1 MSEENVPQQSDN
13 DKFGC
18 GYLLGSRLLIIAIL
32 SVVYFLLIKP
42 ELQRRNIDL
51 PFNWGKVQ
59 QQAADVKEKIEDA
72 GAQVKNAAGK
82 VVSTAADAGERVK
95 DAGVKVKEAGVKV
108 KEAGKKV
115 EAAGE
120 EVKVLMPDDPK
131 WERSDP
137 AVDSWY

>member
-18 GYLLGSRLLIIAIL
+18 GYLIGSVLLIIAIL

-59 QQAADVKEKIEDA
+59 RQAVDVKEKIEEA
-72 GAQVKNAAGK
+72 GAQIKSVSDK
-82 VVSTAADAGERVK
+82 VVSTASEADEKVK
-95 DAGVKVKEAGVKV
+95 DASSKV

-115 EAAGE
+115 EAVGE